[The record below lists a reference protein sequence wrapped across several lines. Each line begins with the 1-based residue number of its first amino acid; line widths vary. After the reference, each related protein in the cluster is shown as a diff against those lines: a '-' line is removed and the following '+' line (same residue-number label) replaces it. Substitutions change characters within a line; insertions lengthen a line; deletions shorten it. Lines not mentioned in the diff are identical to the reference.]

1 MDEETMAT
9 GQNRTTVPEN
19 LKKHLAVS
27 VRNIQ
32 WSYGIFWS
40 VSASQS
46 GVLEWGDGYYNGDI
60 KTRKTIQAS
69 EIKADQLGL
78 RRSEQLSELYESLSV
93 AESSSSGVAAGS
105 QVTRRAS
112 AAALSPEDLADT
124 EWYYLVCMSFVFNIG
139 EGMPGRTFANGEPI
153 WLCNAHTADSKVFS
167 RSLLAKSAAVKTVV
181 CFPFLGG
188 VVEIGTTEHI
198 TEDMNVI
205 QCVKTSFLEAPD
217 PYATILPARSDYHI
231 DNVLDPQQIL
241 GDEIYAPM
249 FSTEPFPT
257 ASPSRTTNGFDQEH
271 EQVADDHDSF
281 MTERITGGASQV
293 QSWQLMDDEL
303 SNCVHQ
309 SLNSSDCVSQTFV
322 EGAAGR
328 VAYGARKSRVQRL
341 GQIQEQQRN
350 VKTLSFDPRNDD
362 VHYQSVIS
370 TIFKTNHQLI
380 LGPQFRNCDKQSSF
394 TRWKKSSSSSSGT
407 ATVTAPSQG
416 MLKKI
421 IFDVPRVHQK
431 EKLMLDSP
439 EARDETGNHAVLEKK
454 RREKLNERFM
464 TLRKIIP
471 SINKI
476 DKVSILDDTIE
487 YLQELERRVQ
497 ELESC
502 RESTDTETRGTMTM
516 KRKKPCDAG
525 ERTSAN
531 CANNETGNGKK
542 VSVNNV
548 GEAEPADTGFTGLT
562 DNLRIG
568 SFGNEVVIE
577 LRCAW
582 REGVLLEIMDV
593 ISDLH
598 LDSHSVQSS
607 TGDGLLC
614 LTVNCKHKGSKI
626 ATPGMIKEALQRV
639 AWIC

>member
-1 MDEETMAT
+1 MVT
-9 GQNRTTVPEN
+9 GQNRTSAPEN
-19 LKKHLAVS
+19 LKKQLAVS
-27 VRNIQ
+27 VRRIQ
-32 WSYGIFWS
+32 WSYAIFWS

-78 RRSEQLSELYESLSV
+78 RRSEQLRELYESLSV
-93 AESSSSGVAAGS
+93 AESSSSGAAAGS

-112 AAALSPEDLADT
+112 AAVLSPEDLADT

-167 RSLLAKSAAVKTVV
+167 RSLLAKSASVETVI

-188 VVEIGTTEHI
+188 VIEIGTTEHI

-205 QCVKTSFLEAPD
+205 QRVKTSFLEAPD
-217 PYATILPARSDYHI
+217 PYTTILPNRSEYHHI

-241 GDEIYAPM
+241 GDEIYEPM
-249 FSTEPFPT
+249 FGSEPFPT
-257 ASPSRTTNGFDQEH
+257 TSPSRTTNGFDPEH
-271 EQVADDHDSF
+271 EQVAEDHDSF
-281 MTERITGGASQV
+281 MVEGINGGASQV
-293 QSWQLMDDEL
+293 QSWQLMDEEL

-322 EGAAGR
+322 ETAAGR
-328 VAYGARKSRVQRL
+328 VSCCARKGRVQRL
-341 GQIQEQQRN
+341 GHIQEQQRN
-350 VKTLSFDPRNDD
+350 VKMLSFDPRNDD

-380 LGPQFRNCDKQSSF
+380 LGPQFRNCDKRSSF
-394 TRWKKSSSSSSGT
+394 TRWKKPTSSSSGT
-407 ATVTAPSQG
+407 AGVVSPSQG

-421 IFDVPRVHQK
+421 LFEVPRVHQK
-431 EKLMLDSP
+431 EKLLLDSP
-439 EARDETGNHAVLEKK
+439 GLGDETANHAVLEKK

-464 TLRKIIP
+464 ILRSIIP

-516 KRKKPCDAG
+516 KRKKPDDAG

-531 CANNETGNGKK
+531 CTNNETGNGKR
-542 VSVNNV
+542 VQV
-548 GEAEPADTGFTGLT
+548 GEAEPAETGFY
-562 DNLRIG
+562 
-568 SFGNEVVIE
+568 
-577 LRCAW
+577 
-582 REGVLLEIMDV
+582 
-593 ISDLH
+593 
-598 LDSHSVQSS
+598 
-607 TGDGLLC
+607 
-614 LTVNCKHKGSKI
+614 
-626 ATPGMIKEALQRV
+626 RV
-639 AWIC
+639 

>member
-1 MDEETMAT
+1 MMDGMVTE
-9 GQNRTTVPEN
+9 QNRISVPEN
-19 LKKHLAVS
+19 LKKQLAVS
-27 VRNIQ
+27 VRRIQ
-32 WSYGIFWS
+32 WSYAIFWS
-40 VSASQS
+40 ISASQP

-60 KTRKTIQAS
+60 KTRKTILAS

-78 RRSEQLSELYESLSV
+78 RRSEQLRELYESLSV

-139 EGMPGRTFANGEPI
+139 EGMPGRTFANSEPI

-167 RSLLAKSAAVKTVV
+167 RSLLAKSASVVTVI

-198 TEDMNVI
+198 IEDMNVI

-217 PYATILPARSDYHI
+217 PYASLLPTRSDYHI

-249 FSTEPFPT
+249 FGTETFPAT
-257 ASPSRTTNGFDQEH
+257 SPSRTTSRFDPEH
-271 EQVADDHDSF
+271 EQVAEDHDSF
-281 MTERITGGASQV
+281 MAEGINGGASQV
-293 QSWQLMDDEL
+293 QSWQFMDEEL

-322 EGAAGR
+322 KAAAGR
-328 VAYGARKSRVQRL
+328 VSCNARKGRAQRL
-341 GQIQEQQRN
+341 GHIQERQRN
-350 VKTLSFDPRNDD
+350 VKMLSFDPRNDD

-380 LGPQFRNCDKQSSF
+380 LGPQFRNCDKRSSF
-394 TRWKKSSSSSSGT
+394 TRWKKLSSSSSGT
-407 ATVTAPSQG
+407 ASIVSPSQG

-421 IFDVPRVHQK
+421 LFEVPRVHQK
-431 EKLMLDSP
+431 EKLLLDSP
-439 EARDETGNHAVLEKK
+439 GIGDETTNHAVLEKK

-464 TLRKIIP
+464 ILRSIIP

-502 RESTDTETRGTMTM
+502 RESTDTETRGTMTV
-516 KRKKPCDAG
+516 KRKKSHDAG

-531 CANNETGNGKK
+531 CTNNETGNGKR
-542 VSVNNV
+542 VQV
-548 GEAEPADTGFTGLT
+548 GETEPAETDYTGLT

-593 ISDLH
+593 ISDLN

-614 LTVNCKHKGSKI
+614 LTVNCKHKGSKM
-626 ATPGMIKEALQRV
+626 TTTGMIKEALQKV

>member
-1 MDEETMAT
+1 MVT
-9 GQNRTTVPEN
+9 GQNRTSVPEN
-19 LKKHLAVS
+19 LKKQLAVS
-27 VRNIQ
+27 IRSIQ
-32 WSYGIFWS
+32 WSYAIFWS
-40 VSASQS
+40 VSASQP

-78 RRSEQLSELYESLSV
+78 RRSEQLRELFESLSI
-93 AESSSSGVAAGS
+93 AESSSTGTAVGS
-105 QVTRRAS
+105 QVSRRAS

-124 EWYYLVCMSFVFNIG
+124 EWYYLVCMSFVFKIG

-153 WLCNAHTADSKVFS
+153 WLCNAGTADSKVFS
-167 RSLLAKSAAVKTVV
+167 RSLLAKSASVNTVI

-198 TEDMNVI
+198 AEDMNVI
-205 QCVKTSFLEAPD
+205 QCVKKSFLEAPD
-217 PYATILPARSDYHI
+217 PNASILQPISSDYHI
-231 DNVLDPQQIL
+231 DNVLDPQHIL

-249 FSTEPFPT
+249 FGTRPFQATSPT
-257 ASPSRTTNGFDQEH
+257 RTTNGFDPEH
-271 EQVADDHDSF
+271 DQLAEDHDSF
-281 MTERITGGASQV
+281 MAEGINSQ
-293 QSWQLMDDEL
+293 
-303 SNCVHQ
+303 
-309 SLNSSDCVSQTFV
+309 
-322 EGAAGR
+322 
-328 VAYGARKSRVQRL
+328 K
-341 GQIQEQQRN
+341 N
-350 VKTLSFDPRNDD
+350 VKMLSFDPRNDD

-370 TIFKTNHQLI
+370 TIFKTSHQLI
-380 LGPQFRNCDKQSSF
+380 LGPQFRNCDKRSSF
-394 TRWKKSSSSSSGT
+394 TRWKKPSPSSSGT
-407 ATVTAPSQG
+407 ASIVAPSQG

-421 IFDVPRVHQK
+421 IFEVPRVHQK

-439 EARDETGNHAVLEKK
+439 VAGDETANHAVSEKK
-454 RREKLNERFM
+454 RREKLNERFLI
-464 TLRKIIP
+464 LRSIIP
-471 SINKI
+471 SVNKS

-502 RESTDTETRGTMTM
+502 RESTDTETR
-516 KRKKPCDAG
+516 

-531 CANNETGNGKK
+531 CTNNEIGYVKRTH
-542 VSVNNV
+542 V
-548 GEAEPADTGFTGLT
+548 GEAEPAETGLT
-562 DNLRIG
+562 DNLRIR

-577 LRCAW
+577 LRCVW

-593 ISDLH
+593 ISNLH

-614 LTVNCKHKGSKI
+614 LTVSCKHKGSKI
-626 ATPGMIKEALQRV
+626 ATPGMIKEALQKV

>member
-9 GQNRTTVPEN
+9 GQNRTSVPEN

-27 VRNIQ
+27 VRSIQ

-40 VSASQS
+40 VSSSQS

-93 AESSSSGVAAGS
+93 AESSSSGAAAGS

-124 EWYYLVCMSFVFNIG
+124 EWYFLVCMSFVFNIG

-153 WLCNAHTADSKVFS
+153 WLCNAHMADSKVFS
-167 RSLLAKSAAVKTVV
+167 RSLLAKSASVKTVV

-217 PYATILPARSDYHI
+217 PYATILPTRSDYHI
-231 DNVLDPQQIL
+231 DNVLDQQHIL

-249 FSTEPFPT
+249 FGTDPFPT
-257 ASPSRTTNGFDQEH
+257 ASPSRTTNGFDPEY
-271 EQVADDHDSF
+271 EQLAEDHDSF
-281 MTERITGGASQV
+281 MTERITGG
-293 QSWQLMDDEL
+293 
-303 SNCVHQ
+303 
-309 SLNSSDCVSQTFV
+309 
-322 EGAAGR
+322 
-328 VAYGARKSRVQRL
+328 
-341 GQIQEQQRN
+341 
-350 VKTLSFDPRNDD
+350 
-362 VHYQSVIS
+362 
-370 TIFKTNHQLI
+370 
-380 LGPQFRNCDKQSSF
+380 
-394 TRWKKSSSSSSGT
+394 
-407 ATVTAPSQG
+407 
-416 MLKKI
+416 
-421 IFDVPRVHQK
+421 
-431 EKLMLDSP
+431 LDSP
-439 EARDETGNHAVLEKK
+439 DARGDETANHAVLEKK

-464 TLRKIIP
+464 ILRSIIP
-471 SINKI
+471 SVNKI

-502 RESTDTETRGTMTM
+502 RESTDTDTRGTMTM

-531 CANNETGNGKK
+531 CTNNETGNGKK
-542 VSVNNV
+542 VSVNNG

-593 ISDLH
+593 ISDLN

>member
-1 MDEETMAT
+1 MAA
-9 GQNRTTVPEN
+9 GQNRTTVPAN
-19 LKKHLAVS
+19 LKKQLAVS
-27 VRNIQ
+27 VRRIQ
-32 WSYGIFWS
+32 WSYAIFWS

-60 KTRKTIQAS
+60 KTRKTIQSS
-69 EIKADQLGL
+69 EIKTDQLGL
-78 RRSEQLSELYESLSV
+78 RRSEQLRELYESLSI
-93 AESSSSGVAAGS
+93 AESSSSGAASGS

-167 RSLLAKSAAVKTVV
+167 RSLLAKSASIETVI

-188 VVEIGTTEHI
+188 VLEIGTTEHVS
-198 TEDMNVI
+198 EDMNVI

-217 PYATILPARSDYHI
+217 PYATILQTRSDYHI
-231 DNVLDPQQIL
+231 DNVLDQQQIL
-241 GDEIYAPM
+241 GDQIYAPM
-249 FSTEPFPT
+249 FGTEPFPT
-257 ASPSRTTNGFDQEH
+257 TSPRRTFDPEGPEH
-271 EQVADDHDSF
+271 EEDPDSF
-281 MTERITGGASQV
+281 MAEGINGGASQV
-293 QSWQLMDDEL
+293 HSWQLMDEDL

-322 EGAAGR
+322 EAASGR
-328 VAYGARKSRVQRL
+328 VSCSARKGRVQRL
-341 GQIQEQQRN
+341 GQIQEKQRN
-350 VKTLSFDPRNDD
+350 VKMLSFDPRNDD

-380 LGPQFRNCDKQSSF
+380 LGPQFRNCDKRSSF
-394 TRWKKSSSSSSGT
+394 TRWKKSSSSSPGT
-407 ATVTAPSQG
+407 ASVAPLSQG

-421 IFDVPRVHQK
+421 LFEVPRVHQK
-431 EKLMLDSP
+431 EKLLLNSP
-439 EARDETGNHAVLEKK
+439 DLIKDETANHAVLEKK
-454 RREKLNERFM
+454 RREKLNERFLI
-464 TLRKIIP
+464 LRSIIP

-502 RESTDTETRGTMTM
+502 KESTDTENRGTMTM
-516 KRKKPCDAG
+516 KRKKSHDAG

-531 CANNETGNGKK
+531 CTNSETGNGTR
-542 VSVNNV
+542 VQI
-548 GEAEPADTGFTGLT
+548 GEAKPAETDNTGLT
-562 DNLRIG
+562 DNLRIS

-593 ISDLH
+593 ISDLN

-607 TGDGLLC
+607 TGDGLLW
-614 LTVNCKHKGSKI
+614 LTINCKHKGSKI
-626 ATPGMIKEALQRV
+626 ATPGMIKDALQNV